1 MIELVCQDHSS
12 ERGEGGSTT
21 EASDFDKLLDAD
33 QASPEEDDVD
43 EEGVSFWVR
52 DRQGDAGR
60 NGTVRG
66 VDEGSKGSQVQEKS
80 RERCVKSFL
89 ELGRARA
96 KNGEVSDSTR
106 LPETVKRRERHSLRL
121 SGY

>member
-21 EASDFDKLLDAD
+21 ETSDFDKLLDAD

-43 EEGVSFWVR
+43 EERVSFWVR

-66 VDEGSKGSQVQEKS
+66 VVKD
-80 RERCVKSFL
+80 RRDLRCKRKV
-89 ELGRARA
+89 A
-96 KNGEVSDSTR
+96 NGA
-106 LPETVKRRERHSLRL
+106 
-121 SGY
+121 